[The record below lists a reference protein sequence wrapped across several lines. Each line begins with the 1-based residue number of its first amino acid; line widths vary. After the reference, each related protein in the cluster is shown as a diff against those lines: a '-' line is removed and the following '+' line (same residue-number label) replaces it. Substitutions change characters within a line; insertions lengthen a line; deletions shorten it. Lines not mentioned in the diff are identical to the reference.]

1 MTVLQDELSITLERT
16 QGAQHDAAR
25 IWARATAVRDGRP
38 DRLDAIGPALDGIRS
53 RLALP
58 DASLH
63 LARRAGVAVGF
74 ALLVPR
80 GGTLEITY
88 LAVDPSHWGEDVAT
102 HLLDNVEEHARLL
115 RFGTIDL
122 WVIADNTRAIARY
135 ERASFG
141 LTTDVQDA
149 AGRLERRM
157 EYTLY

>member
-1 MTVLQDELSITLERT
+1 MAVLQDELTIALERT
-16 QGAQHDAAR
+16 QSAQRDAAR

-38 DRLDAIGPALDGIRS
+38 DRLDATEPALEGIRS

-63 LARRAGVAVGF
+63 LAKRAGIAVGF
-74 ALLVPR
+74 VLLVPR

-88 LAVDPSHWGEDVAT
+88 LAVDPSHWGENVAT
-102 HLLDNVEEHARLL
+102 QLLGHVKQQARLL
-115 RFGTIDL
+115 RSGTIDL
-122 WVIADNTRAIARY
+122 WVIADNARAIARY
-135 ERASFG
+135 ESAGFAV
-141 LTTDVQDA
+141 TTDVQDS